1 MFKRIL
7 LAVLLMVGVMTV
19 GASSV
24 FAKPVESVAVIP
36 AQQTLAYVNGAYSGS
51 VLVTVSNPNA
61 RTICATLPGTFSLGG
76 QTVSV
81 ASRSLSGSAQWT
93 NNSQVC
99 GNGDFNVLVS
109 INATPSSGTVFTA
122 GSYSY
127 PVTSTASGYAN
138 LSATLNIPQVKYY
151 IHTYQVAQYD
161 SNYTSLFY
169 NCSQVKNYPFVNNAP
184 DYTKCAI
191 IPINNTNPSPNKL
204 GYNSLFIEGSFVNGA
219 GDYIGPD
226 TQQTG
231 TETTV
236 PPNYLAVVK
245 GNVFSGG
252 TSAIRTYSAMRN
264 TGSYAF
270 PSWKPV
276 TITEVAID
284 SAVDFSNMNSI
295 MVYSPQVSGEP
306 TQQGVLSITPTSATM
321 DASTT
326 VVEFEA
332 DITKSNGEVIN
343 VTNLAA
349 TSWKTGDASVLVPVN
364 SPFGCWYYAANN
376 APKTKCTQEFKLIGS
391 RPSSPTIVTVT
402 VDAYG
407 YSVSAPVTILPA
419 VAPKTITIT
428 ATPSSTS
435 FSGNSANQTQSL
447 TVTIVGT
454 GVPAKDIIRGFTN
467 IVGGDADSYIKQ
479 HDYVVSTLASTTD
492 PVTGNSTST
501 IQFDIVRGAGSP
513 PTIATGTFNLTAS
526 GGGVIATPVTIY
538 ITINIG
544 GGTCSLS
551 LDPKQ
556 AVKSFGTNQL
566 PTTASFPFTLTKT
579 GTCGTITYT
588 PALFPDSATTQA
600 WVSGTQ
606 TQSSYTA
613 TVNLPQDAI
622 NSLPLMGAIYP
633 LIGGVTATDSSGAS
647 ATALW
652 ATVIGKTGNQPT
664 LSLQVNPLSGSAP
677 LPVSVTATT
686 TGFSSVPTTYKF
698 SFGDGSVTDVL
709 ATNVDSHT
717 YADTGATTTYT
728 VLVEASNAKGESAW
742 NSQIVTVGPGI
753 TIIGKKTLSFTV
765 PATISVSRP
774 NVNSSATAPFTG
786 TVSWN
791 TNLSSSANLSISS
804 WTGIPGATLTY
815 LPSATCSGAFSAS
828 PCTVAF
834 TVGNITNTTPT
845 STSFTMTAKK
855 DGVTATSNLITLN
868 LTNPIV
874 ITNPNPLSATLAVSP
889 SSGAGPLQVA
899 AGVNAQNGNSPYSYQ
914 LNFGDGY
921 VVSSASAV
929 HVYNSVTATT
939 TYTVTGTVTDAGN
952 NSASDTKLVTVY
964 PANKP
969 AVTPVSCVLTVNKPE
984 GLPPFRPTFT
994 VTPAGGDSGSYTV
1007 TLDPTGTGSP
1017 TYSLQSPY
1025 SSNPYIFTTSGQYVS
1040 KATVSDANNPSNTA
1054 SCSLSPSLKVLS
1066 GSGGETNAG
1075 Q

>member
-1 MFKRIL
+1 
-7 LAVLLMVGVMTV
+7 MTV

-419 VAPKTITIT
+419 VAPVLKITPSNPNLTISPNQGTITDQINITDQKNVSSVVFDVNPIINPQILSSVIGGSGKTRVDKNTGLLTISNIDPSVVPTSIPGQIIINANGLDGSGQIIITATTTITIT
-428 ATPSSTS
+428 IIP
-435 FSGNSANQTQSL
+435 TQS
-447 TVTIVGT
+447 
-454 GVPAKDIIRGFTN
+454 
-467 IVGGDADSYIKQ
+467 S
-479 HDYVVSTLASTTD
+479 
-492 PVTGNSTST
+492 
-501 IQFDIVRGAGSP
+501 
-513 PTIATGTFNLTAS
+513 
-526 GGGVIATPVTIY
+526 
-538 ITINIG
+538 
-544 GGTCSLS
+544 CSLS
-551 LDPKQ
+551 FNPPNPQ
-556 AVKSFGTNQL
+556 TKSFGTNQL

-664 LSLQVNPLSGSAP
+664 LSLQVSPLSGPAP

-753 TIIGKKTLSFTV
+753 TTKGNKTLSFTV

-1017 TYSLQSPY
+1017 IYSLQSPY

-1040 KATVSDANNPSNTA
+1040 KATVSDTGNPSNTA

>member
-7 LAVLLMVGVMTV
+7 LAVLLMVGVMAIGTLSAQAAPVRSV
-19 GASSV
+19 GIV
-24 FAKPVESVAVIP
+24 PL
-36 AQQTLAYVNGAYSGS
+36 QQTLSYTNGAYTGS
-51 VLVTVSNPNA
+51 VSIMVSNSSGTACITVP
-61 RTICATLPGTFSLGG
+61 RTFSLGG

-81 ASRSLSGSAQWT
+81 ASRTIIGSAWWT
-93 NNSQVC
+93 NDPQVC
-99 GNGDFNVLVS
+99 GDGNYTVIVAV
-109 INATPSSGTVFTA
+109 NAQPSSGTFFTP
-122 GSYSY
+122 GTYTYS
-127 PVTSTASGYAN
+127 VTSDVAGYKN
-138 LSATLNIPQVKYY
+138 LSADFIVPTVKYY
-151 IHTYQVAQYD
+151 VRSYD
-161 SNYTSLFY
+161 LAYFS
-169 NCSQVKNYPFVNNAP
+169 SQTFMTCDVSQPMNGHPAG
-184 DYTKCAI
+184 DYSMCQI
-191 IPINNTNPSPNKL
+191 VPINNTNPKSS
-204 GYNSLFIEGSFVNGA
+204 GYNSIFIQGGSFMGAA
-219 GDYIGPD
+219 GDYIGDYIGPPD
-226 TQQTG
+226 TG
-231 TETTV
+231 ETTQLN
-236 PPNYLAVVK
+236 NYLARIK
-245 GNVFSGG
+245 GGVFAG
-252 TSAIRTYSAMRN
+252 SATKRYSVMIN
-264 TGSYAF
+264 TGTLAF
-270 PSWKPV
+270 PKWTPDV
-276 TITEVAID
+276 ITEVAID
-284 SAVDFSNMNSI
+284 SSVDFSNKSKI
-295 MVYSPQVSGEP
+295 MVYSSQVFGEP

-419 VAPKTITIT
+419 TAPKDIKISVDTNF
-428 ATPSSTS
+428 PS

-454 GVPAKDIIRGFTN
+454 GIPAKDIIRGYPSIIAGN
-467 IVGGDADSYIKQ
+467 ADFYVVR
-479 HDYVVSTLASTTD
+479 HDYSPSTLASTTD
-492 PVTGNSTST
+492 PITGNSTTT
-501 IQFDIVRGAGSP
+501 IQFDIVRKDNYP
-513 PTIATGTFNLTAS
+513 PTVVTGNFNLTAS
-526 GGGVIATPVTIY
+526 GDGVNATPITIY

-556 AVKSFGTNQL
+556 AVKSFSTNQL

-633 LIGGVTATDSSGAS
+633 LIGGVTATDVSGAS
-647 ATALW
+647 TTALW
-652 ATVIGKTGNQPT
+652 ATVIGKTGNQPA
-664 LSLQVNPLSGSAP
+664 LSLQVSPLSGSAP

-728 VLVEASNAKGESAW
+728 VLVEASNVKGESAW

-753 TIIGKKTLSFTV
+753 TTKGNKTLSFTV

-952 NSASDTKLVTVY
+952 SSASDTKLVTVY

-1017 TYSLQSPY
+1017 IYSLQSPY

-1040 KATVSDANNPSNTA
+1040 KATVSDTGNPSNTA